1 LNDMNNDKI
10 NTGIRQ
16 SIVAIVKDDN
26 KLKGIELQN
35 QDGSLEILWTRKS
48 ESTDAKWSDFA
59 AECGLSVEPVAPET
73 DTDRMVVV
81 GFNSAGTIF
90 HRTTVPDVGDKEI
103 ESIIKLQAET
113 RLPLS
118 PDQMEMAW
126 RADQLQDG
134 QVGVVMAVAR
144 REQLQKFVGDVRSF
158 EPAKILLS
166 CEGIV
171 KVWGAFF
178 SGNEEAAVVLSTGA
192 HDTQVC
198 LVEDGQ
204 LSNAVVLDIGVND
217 FSTDGTV
224 EQNETTERFAQDM
237 GSVLELFGCSNQPEL
252 PVFVLSDGS
261 ATYVSM
267 VSSLRLAGLNA
278 RVALPDVDGLMA
290 KSELSVED
298 IYEYRVPI
306 GLALMAFDETTDELN
321 IFKHLYNPSEKKVKK
336 HWLQSPKV
344 TCVIA
349 SVMLVLLAIV
359 TFAVD
364 VTGPKAIEKRLE
376 ASVSDVDMN
385 ELVKRQQLIKTVAR
399 ERPDLLDL
407 LKLINESGERGI
419 TLTNL
424 YFKKGQPVSISGQAT
439 SNDQLSRFE
448 KNLQDNKGI
457 EKVNYSANMNA
468 KSRRITFTMTF
479 HYKNFTKKATRTR
492 G

>member
-1 LNDMNNDKI
+1 V
-10 NTGIRQ
+10 GIRQ

-26 KLKGIELQN
+26 KFKGIELQK
-35 QDGSLEILWTRKS
+35 QDGSLEILWTKS
-48 ESTDAKWSDFA
+48 YENTDTGWSEFVA
-59 AECGLSVEPVAPET
+59 ACGLSDGPAELADA

-90 HRTTVPDVGDKEI
+90 HRTTVPAVGAKEI

-118 PDQMEMAW
+118 TDQMEMAW

-134 QVGVVMAVAR
+134 QVGVIMAVAR
-144 REQLQKFVGDVRSF
+144 RAQLQKFVDNVRPF

-178 SGNEEAAVVLSTGA
+178 SGNKENAVVLSTGT

-198 LVEDGQ
+198 LVEDGR
-204 LSNAVVLDIGVND
+204 LSNAVVLDIGID
-217 FSTDGTV
+217 DLSADGTV

-237 GSVLELFGCSNQPEL
+237 SSVLELFGCSNQTEL

-261 ATYVSM
+261 AMYVSM

-278 RVALPDVDGLMA
+278 RVALPDVNGLMA
-290 KSELSVED
+290 MSELSVED

-321 IFKHLYNPSEKKVKK
+321 IFKNLYNPSEKEVKK
-336 HWLQSPKV
+336 HWMHSTKI
-344 TCVIA
+344 TCAIA
-349 SVMLVLLAIV
+349 SIMLVLLAIV

-364 VTGPKAIEKRLE
+364 VTGPKTIEKRLN

-385 ELVKRQQLIKTVAR
+385 LLVKRQQLIKTVAH
-399 ERPDLLDL
+399 ERPDLLDI
-407 LKLINESGERGI
+407 LKLVNESGGRGI

-424 YFKKGQPVSISGQAT
+424 YFKKGQPVSISGEAA

-448 KNLQDNKGI
+448 KNLQNNKGI
-457 EKVNYSANMNA
+457 EKVNYTANMNA

-479 HYKNFTKKATRTR
+479 NYKNFTKKATKTK